1 MCLPRIG
8 RIGSISGDEVAR
20 TAGVEIDGV
29 SQQVSLLCVPEAQ
42 IGDDVSIHAGFALAV
57 LPPAEARA
65 TIALLDAVK
74 KPGTVPGPTP

>member
-8 RIGSISGDEVAR
+8 RIGSISGDDVTR
-20 TAGVEIDGV
+20 VAGVEIDGV
-29 SQQVSLLCVPEAQ
+29 SQQVSLLCVPHAQ

-74 KPGTVPGPTP
+74 KPGTVPWPTG